1 MDAYAVRSGPQ
12 YWQDPRLWGDP
23 LTPGGAI
30 KPTTV
35 YKYKELGTETRW
47 SPYKIGFSTVSLG
60 GSFLNIM
67 VLSKMSIDRLRQ
79 EISEFL
85 RFSISDAPVSYVIHE
100 TIEEDGYQRL
110 RISYPSQEGDQI
122 PAFLLLPGGR
132 ELFAAVLVHH
142 QHNSQRHLGKSEVCG
157 LMGDPFQA
165 FGPALAK
172 QGIVVLA
179 PDSICFE
186 DRRSNRTGVEPDE
199 ADVDQHYNEMCYRLL
214 RGDTLMH
221 KVLRD
226 SAQAI
231 SLLSTHSLVD
241 PARIGILG
249 HSYGGNTV
257 LFHGAL
263 DERIR
268 FACASGA
275 ACTYQYKMA
284 HQLGI
289 EMAEVIPGFVNHYD
303 IPHLV
308 ACFAPRRVLL
318 VSATD
323 DKASQDA
330 DRIAAQSQEI
340 CTSEGVIA
348 YLEHERA
355 IGGHALTQQRFDNI
369 LHWVTACA
377 A

>member
-1 MDAYAVRSGPQ
+1 
-12 YWQDPRLWGDP
+12 
-23 LTPGGAI
+23 
-30 KPTTV
+30 
-35 YKYKELGTETRW
+35 
-47 SPYKIGFSTVSLG
+47 
-60 GSFLNIM
+60 
-67 VLSKMSIDRLRQ
+67 MSIDRLRQ

-85 RFSISDAPVSYVIHE
+85 GFSISNPPVSYVTHE
-100 TIEEDGYQRL
+100 TGAEDGYQRL
-110 RISYPSQEGDQI
+110 RITYPSQEGDQI
-122 PAFLLLPGGR
+122 PAFLLVPEGSGP
-132 ELFAAVLVHH
+132 FAAVLVHH

-157 LMGDPFQA
+157 LVGDSFQA
-165 FGPALAK
+165 FGPVLAK

-186 DRRSNRTGVEPDE
+186 DRRRNRTGIEPDDL
-199 ADVDQHYNEMCYRLL
+199 DVGQHYNEMCYRLL

-221 KVLRD
+221 KVLSD

-231 SLLSTHSLVD
+231 SLLSTYALVD
-241 PARIGILG
+241 RDRIGILG

-275 ACTYQYKMA
+275 TCSYQYKMA

-289 EMAEVIPGFVNHYD
+289 EMAEVIPGFINHYD
-303 IPHLV
+303 IPDLV

-330 DRIAAQSQEI
+330 AKIVAE
-340 CTSEGVIA
+340 SEVRCASAGSTIQ
-348 YLEHERA
+348 LEHKRYE
-355 IGGHALTQQRFDNI
+355 GGHALTQERFDDI
-369 LHWVTACA
+369 LNWVIICA
-377 A
+377 K

>member
-1 MDAYAVRSGPQ
+1 
-12 YWQDPRLWGDP
+12 
-23 LTPGGAI
+23 
-30 KPTTV
+30 
-35 YKYKELGTETRW
+35 
-47 SPYKIGFSTVSLG
+47 
-60 GSFLNIM
+60 
-67 VLSKMSIDRLRQ
+67 MSIDKLRQ

-85 RFSISDAPVSYVIHE
+85 AFSISDAPVAYVTHE
-100 TIEEDGYQRL
+100 AVEEDGYQRL
-110 RISYPSQEGDQI
+110 HISYPSQEGDQI
-122 PAFLLLPGGR
+122 PAFLLLPDGR
-132 ELFAAVLVHH
+132 GPFAAVLVHH

-157 LMGDPFQA
+157 LVGDSFQA
-165 FGPALAK
+165 FGPVLAK

-186 DRRSNRTGVEPDE
+186 DRRHNRTGIEPDDS
-199 ADVDQHYNEMCYRLL
+199 DVEQHYNEMCYRLL

-221 KVLRD
+221 KVLSD

-231 SLLSTHSLVD
+231 SLLHTHSLVD

-289 EMAEVIPGFVNHYD
+289 EMAEVIPEFVTHYD
-303 IPHLV
+303 IPELV
-308 ACFAPRRVLL
+308 ACFAPRRILL
-318 VSATD
+318 VSATN

-330 DRIAAQSQEI
+330 DKIATESQEI
-340 CTSEGVIA
+340 CAAVGVATRIDHQR
-348 YLEHERA
+348 YE
-355 IGGHALTQQRFDNI
+355 GGHALTQERFEAI
-369 LHWVTACA
+369 LDWIIQCA
-377 A
+377 G